1 VTKPASFVRRVSAI
15 VVKEPTTLNGVELDP
30 GDFIVFGDGG
40 PEPWRFADFLAS
52 HGTSGPTSSAMLE
65 EAHKLTNARPRQ
77 RL

>member
-1 VTKPASFVRRVSAI
+1 VSAI
-15 VVKEPTTLNGVELDP
+15 VVKEATTLNGVELDP
-30 GDFIVFGDGG
+30 GDWIVFGDGG